1 MSRTPERRTERLVR
15 RLLRRLRRTLLP
27 PRWNARPSS
36 DMTEARIVCRSAT
49 QPDEVFDVAEIVRGV
64 FNGTVSPDDY
74 ELSLEISDASPK
86 PA

>member
-1 MSRTPERRTERLVR
+1 
-15 RLLRRLRRTLLP
+15 
-27 PRWNARPSS
+27 
-36 DMTEARIVCRSAT
+36 MTEARIVCRSAT

-74 ELSLEISDASPK
+74 ELSMEISDASPK